1 MYRKQGLIVLIAL
14 LISVMLTIGISH
26 AELNA
31 LGLLNTP
38 ADVNTDTDLN
48 TSTDLSTPTDLD
60 PQTEP
65 EMYTIPE
72 KVFFPSFE
80 NCGQYTNW
88 TTSDEYNYRYTVPD
102 PEQGEISHFYVLPNN
117 IGFHYQIPFE
127 CPYESEAELFVLT
140 SDSHNYI
147 TIGIQCNYH
156 DISEQLSWG
165 YIECGYSSE
174 GRFRYAMAH
183 MNVMLD
189 GKDINTYT
197 AFYAGNNQ
205 WTFYNMEN
213 PSQEFLDIV
222 SPLLSLVDTQPIQI
236 QYEGTLDLMSYLIR
250 GRSNIL
256 YLPDDL
262 QVIES
267 QAFTGVDVDEA
278 VIPAS
283 VQSIEDDAFDDGVL
297 LTLPDD
303 RLEDWAREYHSYYR
317 IAE

>member
-1 MYRKQGLIVLIAL
+1 
-14 LISVMLTIGISH
+14 
-26 AELNA
+26 
-31 LGLLNTP
+31 
-38 ADVNTDTDLN
+38 
-48 TSTDLSTPTDLD
+48 
-60 PQTEP
+60 
-65 EMYTIPE
+65 
-72 KVFFPSFE
+72 
-80 NCGQYTNW
+80 
-88 TTSDEYNYRYTVPD
+88 
-102 PEQGEISHFYVLPNN
+102 
-117 IGFHYQIPFE
+117 
-127 CPYESEAELFVLT
+127 
-140 SDSHNYI
+140 
-147 TIGIQCNYH
+147 
-156 DISEQLSWG
+156 
-165 YIECGYSSE
+165 
-174 GRFRYAMAH
+174 
-183 MNVMLD
+183 MLD